1 MRLPRDD
8 VPPAGDGA
16 DPTAQGALHWAP
28 LAHHGL
34 RERMAE
40 LAAWVRAAAPRLMV
54 VDVSV
59 EVTVL
64 IRAMGVPVVV
74 MGMPGE
80 RVDAAH
86 QLAYRIAEAIIAP
99 WPAWADL
106 LGGTWRAKTH
116 EVGAISRFDGRARQ
130 PAPTAAD
137 DRRRRVLLLCGLGG
151 TELTTE
157 TLAATRRATPESVWT
172 ILGPPGDRWIAD
184 PWPLICGADVV
195 VTHAGQNAIADVAA
209 AGRPAV
215 VVPQPRPHHEQ
226 QATAAALHRAGLA
239 TVCDRWPAPH
249 DWPSTL
255 AMATA
260 RGGAGW
266 SRWTSGTG
274 GQRAADV
281 LKTLLHAAEHEER
294 QCA

>member
-1 MRLPRDD
+1 
-8 VPPAGDGA
+8 
-16 DPTAQGALHWAP
+16 
-28 LAHHGL
+28 
-34 RERMAE
+34 
-40 LAAWVRAAAPRLMV
+40 MV

-59 EVTVL
+59 EVSVL

-80 RVDAAH
+80 RGDAAH
-86 QLAYRIAEAIIAP
+86 QLSYRIAQAIIAP

-106 LGGTWRAKTH
+106 LGGGGAWRAKTH
-116 EVGAISRFDGRARQ
+116 EVGAISRFDGRVRQ
-130 PAPTAAD
+130 PAPTPPG
-137 DRRRRVLLLCGLGG
+137 DRRRRVLLLSGLGG
-151 TELTTE
+151 TELTAE
-157 TLAATRRATPESVWT
+157 QLAETRRATPESAWMN
-172 ILGPPGDRWIAD
+172 LGPPGDLWTAD

-209 AGRPAV
+209 AGRPAI
-215 VVPQPRPHHEQ
+215 VVPQVRPHHEQ
-226 QATAAALHRAGLA
+226 EAMAAELHRAGLV
-239 TVCDRWPAPH
+239 TVCERWPAPH

-255 AMATA
+255 AMAAA
-260 RGGAGW
+260 RGGEGW

-281 LKTLLHAAEHEER
+281 LKYYAEHEET